1 MRVLKISGKCSDCF
15 SMTMD
20 GRYYDGYV
28 PGFLGGGDYIELDI
42 DLDTGKILN
51 WKPIDEIDKELEE
64 CFGENEEKDDRT
76 EEEKTAEDKH
86 IRDNIWFTK

>member
-15 SMTMD
+15 SMLMD
-20 GRYYDGYV
+20 GKEYDGYV

-51 WKPIDEIDKELEE
+51 WKSIAEIEKELEE
-64 CFGENEEKDDRT
+64 CFGGEDENYNNE
-76 EEEKTAEDKH
+76 
-86 IRDNIWFTK
+86 